1 MNTSWLKRVLKSKS
15 RPAAR
20 RRPARVQLGV
30 EALETRV
37 VPAVHAFVNGSG
49 SLEISTDVPGTD
61 NVTINRVVTPTGAFV
76 TVNGTS
82 QFLESKLNS
91 IHILDGF
98 FNVSVQANRVPVT
111 VENVEDHFFVGNG
124 TMQDIREGVFLT
136 SANTVVLDDS
146 ADFIGRNITM
156 QVHQGFGFNFTEI
169 DNMAPGQIFIGT
181 QGGFLNSNPLQQ
193 LSLFGG
199 GGHNTFNILDTPA
212 AFVFFQKTTHTTI
225 HTGFDGDTVNVRRT
239 TSVELDILGTSG
251 RDTVNIGNN
260 GSLQGIQSFVTV
272 KTGSFGARGTALSV
286 DGSADTS
293 SQNVFMGQA
302 SDDPSAFTING
313 LLPGNNTIEYD
324 RDHTNSVN
332 VKGSKGAKTYTVDDT
347 VLNSTTELD
356 TGAAGTGSAT
366 VIVHNTH
373 GQLILNSLGGHD
385 TVNIGHNHSLRG
397 IQGAIHIFNTPSFS
411 TVNIDESADN
421 VNHAFQFYTS
431 GGQGVIDGLG
441 FVAPIFYNPG
451 DITSITLT
459 GDQGREGF
467 EVESTVGG
475 FPITINAP
483 GSSATFIVGFFTGTL
498 DHINNPLTLNGSPFG
513 FDTLQVIDTFAATG
527 HLYSNDGRQITRD
540 LGAVT
545 INYSL
550 MNSVTLEQSPLPPH
564 ITFIPD
570 PGFPAA
576 TDLALTDS
584 IRAGQRATL
593 SGRLTDADPREVLS
607 LTVVWGDGSPA
618 EQSTPDRAPF
628 RLTHRY
634 DTPGTYK
641 VRVTWTDSFGRSN
654 FQELTLTVQPARH
667 GEHDGDGESGDH
679 DADAVSRLDAF
690 FGRDGDGDYHDW
702 REVARWLTAAH

>member
-1 MNTSWLKRVLKSKS
+1 MLTSTWNRLFKSKPRS
-15 RPAAR
+15 AAR

-30 EALETRV
+30 EALEARM

-76 TVNGTS
+76 TVNRGS
-82 QFLESKLNS
+82 QFLERNLNS

-111 VENVEDHFFVGNG
+111 VENEDNFFVGNG

-136 SANTVVLDDS
+136 SANNVVLDDS
-146 ADFIGRNITM
+146 ADFLGRNITM

-181 QGGFLNSNPLQQ
+181 QGGFLNSNTLDQ

-212 AFVFFQKTTHTTI
+212 AVVFFQKTTHTTI
-225 HTGFDGDTVNVRRT
+225 HTGFAGDTVNVRRT
-239 TSVELDILGTSG
+239 TSVELDIVGTSG

-260 GSLQGIQSFVTV
+260 GSLQGIQSQVNV
-272 KTGSFGARGTALSV
+272 KTGPFGARGAALSV

-302 SDDPSAFTING
+302 SDNPSAFAING
-313 LLPGNNTIEYD
+313 LLPGSNTIEYD
-324 RDHTNSVN
+324 FFHTSSVN

-347 VLNSTTELD
+347 IPNSTTELD
-356 TGAAGTGSAT
+356 TGAVGAGFAT
-366 VIVHNTH
+366 VNVHNTH
-373 GQLILNSLGGHD
+373 GQLILNSLGGHA
-385 TVNIGHNHSLRG
+385 TVNIGHNHSLQG
-397 IQGAIHIFNTPSFS
+397 IQGAIHIFNSPSFS
-411 TVNIDESADN
+411 TVSIDESVDH

-431 GGQGVIDGLG
+431 GSQGVIDGLG

-451 DITSITLT
+451 DITSITLN
-459 GDQGREGF
+459 GGQGTEGF

-475 FPITINAP
+475 FPITINSPA
-483 GSSATFIVGFFTGTL
+483 SSATFIVGFLTGTL
-498 DHINNPLTLNGSPFG
+498 DNIRNPLTLNGSPFG

-527 HLYSNDGRQITRD
+527 HLYANDGFSQITRD
-540 LGAVT
+540 FGAVT
-545 INYSL
+545 INFSL
-550 MNSVTLEQSPLPPH
+550 MNSVTLNQSPLPPH

-576 TDLALTDS
+576 TNLDFTDS

-593 SGRLTDADPREVLS
+593 SGQLVDDDPREVLS
-607 LTVVWGDGSPA
+607 LTVDWGDGSDPV
-618 EQSTPDRAPF
+618 QSTPDRDPF

-634 DTPGTYK
+634 DTPGIYK
-641 VRVTWTDSFGRSN
+641 VVVTWTDSFGRSN
-654 FQELTLTVQPARH
+654 SRVLTLTVRPAH
-667 GEHDGDGESGDH
+667 HHHQDHDG
-679 DADAVSRLDAF
+679 
-690 FGRDGDGDYHDW
+690 
-702 REVARWLTAAH
+702 AAS